1 MANPCPTNFCY
12 CYFNCFG
19 SEAYNNKTVIFDMNN
34 YTMRIGIVCYPTFGG
49 SGVLATELGK
59 ALAQK
64 GHLVHFITYQ
74 QPVRLNGFIPNI
86 FYHEVQVPTYPLFD
100 YPPYETALAS
110 SMVDVIKNNNLDLL
124 HVHYAI
130 PHASAAY
137 MAKKILELEGKHIP
151 VITTLHGTDIT
162 LVGRDK
168 TYAPVVAFSINQSDA
183 ITAVSNNLRDETYKI
198 FKIEKEIEVIRN
210 FVDVQRFNR
219 KPIDAF
225 KKVIAPNGERILLH
239 ASNFRKLKRVQ
250 DVVKIFYEV
259 QKKVKSKLLFIGDGP
274 ERATAE
280 DLARELGVADEIRF
294 VGKQEQM
301 EDILAIGD
309 LFLLPSEYESFG
321 LAALEAMAAGVPVV
335 STNAGGLS
343 EINIPGETGFM
354 GNVGDVATMSQQ
366 SLDILSNDDVLKTFK
381 SNAAAHARKFDIHHI
396 VPLYEKL
403 YERFL

>member
-1 MANPCPTNFCY
+1 
-12 CYFNCFG
+12 
-19 SEAYNNKTVIFDMNN
+19 
-34 YTMRIGIVCYPTFGG
+34 MRIGIVCYPTFGG

-64 GHLVHFITYQ
+64 GHFVHFITYQ

-110 SMVDVIKNNNLDLL
+110 TMVDVIKNNSLDLL

-137 MAKKILELEGKHIP
+137 MAKKILEKEGKKIP

-168 TYAPVVAFSINQSDA
+168 MYAPVVAFSINQSDA
-183 ITAVSNNLRDETYKI
+183 ITAVSNNLRDET
-198 FKIEKEIEVIRN
+198 FKTFHIEKEIEVIYN
-210 FVDVQRFNR
+210 FVDVQRFSR

-225 KKVIAPNGERILLH
+225 KKVIAPNGEKILLH

-250 DVVKIFYEV
+250 DVVRIFYEV
-259 QKKVKSKLLFIGDGP
+259 NKKIPSKLLFVGDGP
-274 ERATAE
+274 ERQNAE
-280 DLARELGVADEIRF
+280 ELSRSLGVCDEMRF

-301 EDILAIGD
+301 EDILAIAD
-309 LFLLPSEYESFG
+309 LFLLTSEYESFG
-321 LAALEAMAAGVPVV
+321 LAALEAMAAGVPVI
-335 STNAGGLS
+335 STNAGGLR
-343 EINIPGETGFM
+343 EINIDGETGYM
-354 GNVGDVATMSQQ
+354 ANVGDVETMSERA
-366 SLDILSNDDVLKTFK
+366 LAILKSTETLKGFK
-381 SNAAAHARKFDIHHI
+381 TRAAAHARKYDIGNI
-396 VPLYEKL
+396 VPVYEKL
-403 YERFL
+403 YERFA